1 MKAAVRPVL
10 FQAPCRTAARWL
22 GRLARWLAQPAR
34 ILWRNLQQ
42 GPARLPDELIEK
54 GPRIRASAL
63 YGGMGERELQL
74 RMEQTVDRILS
85 SRRSVHQPA
94 KELAAF
100 NQVEQRR
107 FLEAAKVLADS
118 DAELAYRFLHL
129 AIPSLHAL
137 DENQWD
143 GWIDHLRAC
152 YDRLGVDGAVQAMQ
166 QVQDYLRDVMGAP
179 QGIRLADVAPLVEML
194 LAGFGG
200 RPMQVEAA
208 AEPYT
213 DTATI
218 YLPERLDACST
229 REANFELLKATV
241 AHLWA
246 QTRYGTYR
254 TPPGALS
261 GYPDPARARRCFH
274 ALEMLRLDA
283 RIRRDMPGLGR
294 ILERHNPP
302 AAWRRL
308 SPVWAAASERLA
320 RPQASVEDSL
330 QWVRKVYGE
339 PADLP
344 SVPYQG
350 RLRPELAAEAMA
362 QRIEEERRQL
372 SVALR
377 SLSREL
383 SPFEVAR
390 EEAQRFTV
398 RRSNDRV
405 ADEFAFSLEF
415 GEEPVTPPAE
425 VRQLL
430 ESIMQ
435 DLGEVP
441 DAYLEP
447 AGAGAYAEPAAE
459 RDIPVEAGDAP
470 HFVYP
475 EWDHSRQKYRAD
487 WCRLYE
493 RPIAG
498 SSEEFAQQVLQRHR
512 RLLAGLRRTFEALR
526 DEEKRIRREP
536 HGDEVDLDSFVDAY
550 SGFLNGAEMDER
562 LFTRMKKTDR
572 DIAVMFLVDMSGS
585 TSGWIND
592 LVREALVLLC
602 SALEA
607 LGDRYAIYGFS
618 GRTHRNCELYP
629 IKALDEPYGPEVRR
643 RISGITPRNYT
654 RMGAMIRHLT
664 HLLGRAEARTR
675 LLITLSDGKPDDQ
688 DGYRGA
694 YGIEDTRQALHE
706 ARHLGIHPYCIT
718 IDDEAME
725 YLPHMYGAANFAV
738 VSQIGKLPL
747 KVSDIYRRITL

>member
-1 MKAAVRPVL
+1 MPIPAR
-10 FQAPCRTAARWL
+10 FRTAARWL
-22 GRLARWLAQPAR
+22 GVLARWLTLPAR
-34 ILWRNLQQ
+34 TLWRNLQQ

-54 GPRIRASAL
+54 GPRIRASAQ

-74 RMEQTVDRILS
+74 RMEQIVDRILS
-85 SRRSVHQPA
+85 SRHSVHQPA
-94 KELAAF
+94 QELTAF
-100 NQVEQRR
+100 SPIEQHR
-107 FLEAAKVLADS
+107 FLEAARTLS
-118 DAELAYRFLHL
+118 ESNAELAYQFLHF
-129 AIPSLHAL
+129 AIPSLRAV
-137 DENQWD
+137 DEGQWD
-143 GWIDHLRAC
+143 GWIGHLCAS
-152 YDRLGVDGAVQAMQ
+152 YDRLGVNGAVQAMQ
-166 QVQDYLRDVMGAP
+166 QVEDYLRVIMGTP
-179 QGIRLADVAPLVEML
+179 QGIRLDEIVPLVETL
-194 LAGFGG
+194 LVGFGG
-200 RPMQVEAA
+200 RAMHVEAA

-213 DTATI
+213 DTATV
-218 YLPERLDACST
+218 YLPERLDACGT
-229 REANFELLKATV
+229 RAENFELLKATV

-254 TPPGALS
+254 APTGAFS
-261 GYPDPARARRCFH
+261 AYPDPARARRCFH

-283 RIRRDMPGLGR
+283 RIRRDMPGIGR

-308 SPVWAAASERLA
+308 SPVWEAAVAQLA
-320 RPQASVEDSL
+320 DLQATVEDSL
-330 QWVRKVYGE
+330 QWVRKVYAE
-339 PADLP
+339 PAALP

-350 RLRPELAAEAMA
+350 TLRPELASEVMV
-362 QRIEEERRQL
+362 QRLEEERQQL
-372 SVALR
+372 SVALHN
-377 SLSREL
+377 LSREL
-383 SPFEVAR
+383 SPFEVER
-390 EEAQRFTV
+390 DDAQRFTV
-398 RRSNDRV
+398 RQNADGV

-415 GEEPVTPPAE
+415 GQEAVAPPPD
-425 VRQLL
+425 VRKLL
-430 ESIMQ
+430 ESIVQ

-441 DAYLEP
+441 DDYLEP
-447 AGAGAYAEPAAE
+447 AGAGAYAEASAE
-459 RDIPVEAGDAP
+459 RDIPIETGGEP

-475 EWDHSRQKYRAD
+475 EWDHSRQKYRTD
-487 WCRLYE
+487 WCHVYE

-526 DEEKRIRREP
+526 DEEKRIRREL
-536 HGDEVDLDSFVDAY
+536 HGDEVDLDSFVSAY
-550 SGFLNGAEMDER
+550 SDCLHGAEMDER
-562 LFTRMKKTDR
+562 LFTRMKKMDR

-585 TSGWIND
+585 TSGWVND

-602 SALEA
+602 GALEA

-629 IKALDEPYGPEVRR
+629 IKTLDEPYGAEVRQ

-654 RMGAMIRHLT
+654 RMGVMIRHLT
-664 HLLGRAEARTR
+664 RLLGNAEARTR

>member
-1 MKAAVRPVL
+1 MPFPTRLRRP
-10 FQAPCRTAARWL
+10 ARWL
-22 GRLARWLAQPAR
+22 GWLALPVR
-34 ILWRNLQQ
+34 TLWRNLQQ

-54 GPRIRASAL
+54 GPRIRPSAQ

-74 RMEQTVDRILS
+74 RMEQIVDRILS
-85 SRRSVHQPA
+85 NRHSVHQPA

-100 NQVEQRR
+100 NPIEQHR
-107 FLEAAKVLADS
+107 FLKAARTLAES
-118 DAELAYRFLHL
+118 DAELAYRFLHS
-129 AIPSLHAL
+129 AVPSLRTV
-137 DENQWD
+137 DESQWD
-143 GWIDHLRAC
+143 DWIDHLCAS
-152 YDRLGVDGAVQAMQ
+152 YDRLGIDGAVQAMQ
-166 QVQDYLRDVMGAP
+166 QVEDYLRDVMGAP
-179 QGIRLADVAPLVEML
+179 QGIRLTDVVPLVETL
-194 LAGFGG
+194 LVGFGG
-200 RPMQVEAA
+200 RAMHVEAA

-213 DTATI
+213 DTNTV
-218 YLPERLDACST
+218 YLPERLDACDT
-229 REANFELLKATV
+229 REENFELLKATV

-254 TPPGALS
+254 VPAGALS
-261 GYPDPARARRCFH
+261 AHPDPARARRCFH

-283 RIRRDMPGLGR
+283 RIRHDMPGIGR
-294 ILERHNPP
+294 ILERCNPS

-308 SPVWAAASERLA
+308 SPVWKAAIEQLA
-320 RPQASVEDSL
+320 HPQATVEDSL
-330 QWVRKVYGE
+330 QWVRKVYAE
-339 PADLP
+339 PAALP
-344 SVPYQG
+344 AVPYQG
-350 RLRPELAAEAMA
+350 TLRPELAADVMA
-362 QRIEEERRQL
+362 QRIENERQQL
-372 SVALR
+372 SVALH

-390 EEAQRFTV
+390 DDAKRFTV
-398 RRSNDRV
+398 RQSDGRV

-415 GEEPVTPPAE
+415 GKEAVTPPSN

-441 DAYLEP
+441 DDYLEP
-447 AGAGAYAEPAAE
+447 AGAGAYPEASAE
-459 RDIPVEAGDAP
+459 RDIPVEAGGEP

-475 EWDHSRQKYRAD
+475 EWDHSRQKYRTD
-487 WCRLYE
+487 WCQVYE

-498 SSEEFAQQVLQRHR
+498 SSEEFAQQVLQHHC
-512 RLLAGLRRTFEALR
+512 RLLTGLRRTFEALR
-526 DEEKRIRREP
+526 GEEKRIRREL
-536 HGDEVDLDSFVDAY
+536 HGDEVDLDSFVSAY
-550 SGFLNGAEMDER
+550 GDCLNGSEMDER
-562 LFTRMKKTDR
+562 LFTCMKKMDR

-585 TSGWIND
+585 TSGWVND

-602 SALEA
+602 GALEV

-629 IKALDEPYGPEVRR
+629 IKTLDEPYGAEVRQ
-643 RISGITPRNYT
+643 RISGITPRSYT
-654 RMGAMIRHLT
+654 RMGVMIRHLT
-664 HLLGRAEARTR
+664 QLLGDAEARTR